1 MAETWPEPPVAVVNL
16 WGRRLGAVA
25 EDSAG
30 AITFEYDDDFRRSGL
45 EVSPLHVPL
54 SRSGPM
60 SFPELRRK
68 LTFNGLP
75 GLLADSLPDDF
86 GNRVIRR
93 YFEQQGRPG
102 AELSQVQRLL
112 YMGSRAMGA
121 LEFEPAYAPPDGP
134 ASEALEIALLV
145 SQARSLVERDA
156 EAAIPEIMRV
166 GGSAGGARAKAVVLW
181 NRETRLMRSGFASPE
196 AGEEPWIIKFDGV
209 QRGSGG
215 TTADVAYDSLPYG
228 RTEYVYSVMA
238 RAAGI
243 EIEPT
248 HLMEERGFGHFMTR
262 RFDRPPGGKL
272 HMHSLGGMQHV
283 DFNDQFAFSYE
294 DYFRTIRALHLGQPT
309 VNEAYRR
316 MVFSFATL
324 NRDDHVKNF
333 SFLMDRE
340 GRWRLAPAYDV
351 AYAAHSPWTRQHQ
364 MSANGKHIDFTRN
377 DLLEVGA
384 RFDVPHGGRE
394 IIERVLDS
402 LALWAPTARDA
413 GLGREWTQ
421 ALEDEFVRFG

>member
-134 ASEALEIALLV
+134 ASEALEVALLV
-145 SQARSLVERDA
+145 SQARSLVEGDA

-215 TTADVAYDSLPYG
+215 TTADVANDSLPYG